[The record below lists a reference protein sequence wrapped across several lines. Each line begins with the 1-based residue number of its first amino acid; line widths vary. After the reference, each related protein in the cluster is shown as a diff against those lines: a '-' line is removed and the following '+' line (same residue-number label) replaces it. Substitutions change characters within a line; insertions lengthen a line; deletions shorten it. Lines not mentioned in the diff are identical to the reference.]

1 MNETEQAAFEIL
13 KAELGESLQLV
24 KERTIEETVKQFAS
38 IAPAENS
45 EEFWKTKIVPYL
57 KDTVANNARSYNSDK
72 YKEWQVQQNEM
83 LEKAKKEWEQNH
95 PSPTLPPAP
104 GPDQKDDKTP
114 TPPPPA
120 IPKEIMEKLEE
131 LEKFK
136 KAQEQ
141 EKAAQE
147 MAAAKTAKRNKLAE
161 LMKRPEAGMPN
172 EFLRDIIFDNF
183 DFDVQEEDASL
194 ILKIQSK
201 YNENIKK
208 YTVDGV
214 NPFANSGDSTGSSV
228 TDFIKK
234 VAEKDKKVAERN
246 VLSVYT
252 QKHSNIFN
260 K

>member
-24 KERTIEETVKQFAS
+24 KERTIEETVKQFAP

-45 EEFWKTKIVPYL
+45 DEFWKRTIVPYL

-72 YKEWQVQQNEM
+72 YKEWQAQQNEM
-83 LEKAKKEWEQNH
+83 LEKAKKEWGQSH
-95 PSPTLPPAP
+95 PSPTITPVDKP
-104 GPDQKDDKTP
+104 DKTP

-136 KAQEQ
+136 QAQEQ
-141 EKAAQE
+141 EKAAKE
-147 MAAAKTAKRNKLAE
+147 MAAAKAAKKNKLAE

-214 NPFANSGDSTGSSV
+214 NPFANSGESAGGSV

-234 VAEKDKKVAERN
+234 VAEKDKRVAERN
-246 VLSVYT
+246 VLSVYA